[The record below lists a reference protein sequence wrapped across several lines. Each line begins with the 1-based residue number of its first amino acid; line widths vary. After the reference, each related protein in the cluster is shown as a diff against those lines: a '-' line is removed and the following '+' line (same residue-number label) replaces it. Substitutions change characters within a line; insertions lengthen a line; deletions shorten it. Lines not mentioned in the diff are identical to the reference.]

1 MVLNFSNCFVW
12 IYIAGIAVTFI
23 ANHILEYI
31 DYAAR
36 KKNGGVIPDELKD
49 IEAAKTAFDE
59 EKLKKITE
67 YENEKYFFW
76 IPKSVLGTALNL
88 CLVLFGFYPFVF
100 SKLAESNLITTNS
113 FVHIFLFLVLIG
125 VPSGILGIPFDIY
138 LHFKL
143 EKKYGFSNMTVK
155 TCVLDFIKGF
165 LVSIVLSLIL
175 VFAVTFILNKFPSNW
190 WILVS
195 SVMIAFSFI
204 MMIIYPKFIAP
215 LFNKFSPL
223 EEGELKNKI
232 QGLLEKTGFVNDG
245 LFVMDASKRSN
256 HSNAYFSGFGETK
269 RIVLYDTLIKQ
280 LTTDELVA
288 VLGHELGHYKLKH
301 ILKRV
306 LFILPIEF
314 LIMFVLYLLSQNVEL
329 YNSFGFMMVNETNI
343 VNYQFIGLYL
353 STLLYEAVSFV
364 TTPISGITSRRD
376 EYQADKYAATICGK
390 SDDLISA
397 LIKLNSENLSEL
409 LPPKIYSF
417 FKYDHPTLV
426 ERVSALKKIQFKD
439 K

>member
-12 IYIAGIAVTFI
+12 VYIAGAAVTFI
-23 ANHILEYI
+23 AGHILEYI

-36 KKNGGVIPDELKD
+36 KKNGGVIPEALRN
-49 IEAAKTAFDE
+49 IEAAENAFDE
-59 EKLKKITE
+59 EKLKKITS

-76 IPKSVLGTALNL
+76 IPKSILSTALNF

-100 SKLAESNLITTNS
+100 SKLLTTGFVNPNS
-113 FVHIFLFLVLIG
+113 FLHIFLFMLIIG
-125 VPSGILGIPFDIY
+125 LPSTLLGIPFDIY
-138 LHFKL
+138 RHFKL
-143 EKKYGFSNMTVK
+143 EKKYGFSNMTLK
-155 TCVLDFIKGF
+155 TWILDLIKGF
-165 LVSIVLSLIL
+165 AVSVVLSFIL

-190 WILVS
+190 WILVA

-223 EEGELKNKI
+223 EEGELKTKI
-232 QGLLEKTGFVNDG
+232 QALLEKTGFVNDG

-256 HSNAYFSGFGETK
+256 HSNAYFSGFGKTK

-306 LFILPIEF
+306 LFILPMEF
-314 LIMFVLYLLSQNVEL
+314 VMMFVLYLLSQNVEL

-343 VNYQFIGLYL
+343 VNYQFVGLYL
-353 STLLYEAVSFV
+353 SMLLYEAVSFAA
-364 TTPISGITSRRD
+364 TPLSGIMSRRD
-376 EYQADKYAATICGK
+376 EYQADKYAAQICGNSK
-390 SDDLISA
+390 DLISA

-417 FKYDHPTLV
+417 FMYDHPTLV
-426 ERVSALKKIQFKD
+426 ERVNALKKM
-439 K
+439 

>member
-12 IYIAGIAVTFI
+12 IYIAGIALTFI

-76 IPKSVLGTALNL
+76 IPKSVLGTVLNL

-125 VPSGILGIPFDIY
+125 IPSEILGIPFDIY

-155 TCVLDFIKGF
+155 TWILDFIKG
-165 LVSIVLSLIL
+165 LVVSIILSLII

-223 EEGELKNKI
+223 EEGELKTKI

-256 HSNAYFSGFGETK
+256 HSNAYFSGFGKTK

-409 LPPKIYSF
+409 LPSKIYSF

>member
-1 MVLNFSNCFVW
+1 MWV
-12 IYIAGIAVTFI
+12 YIAGAAVTFI
-23 ANHILEYI
+23 AGHILEYI

-36 KKNGGVIPDELKD
+36 KKNGGVIPEALRN
-49 IEAAKTAFDE
+49 IEAAENAFDE
-59 EKLKKITE
+59 EKLKKITS

-76 IPKSVLGTALNL
+76 IPKSILSTALNF

-100 SKLAESNLITTNS
+100 SKLLTTGFVNPNS
-113 FVHIFLFLVLIG
+113 FLHIFLFMLIIG
-125 VPSGILGIPFDIY
+125 LPSTLLGIPFDIY
-138 LHFKL
+138 RHFKL
-143 EKKYGFSNMTVK
+143 EKKYGFSNMTLK
-155 TCVLDFIKGF
+155 TWILDLIKGF
-165 LVSIVLSLIL
+165 TVSVVLSFIL

-190 WILVS
+190 WILVA

-223 EEGELKNKI
+223 EEGELKTKI
-232 QGLLEKTGFVNDG
+232 QALLEKTGFVNDG

-256 HSNAYFSGFGETK
+256 HSNAYFSGFEKTK

-306 LFILPIEF
+306 LFILPMEF
-314 LIMFVLYLLSQNVEL
+314 VMMFVLYLLSQNVEL

-343 VNYQFIGLYL
+343 VNYQFVGLYL
-353 STLLYEAVSFV
+353 SMLLYEAVSFAA
-364 TTPISGITSRRD
+364 TPLSGIMSRRD
-376 EYQADKYAATICGK
+376 EYQADKYAAQICGNSK
-390 SDDLISA
+390 DLISA

-417 FKYDHPTLV
+417 FMYDHPTLV
-426 ERVSALKKIQFKD
+426 ERVNALKKM
-439 K
+439 